1 MRHHFDAILA
11 FYGLFSIQIKGV
23 CMQGVSNHFQ
33 SLTGHFGY
41 RLLRC
46 IQPFIVLLVVW
57 CFSNAVLGAEVGA
70 ASSAQSSMALLGDN
84 QIKEQLIQVD
94 PETISIAFQHIADLK
109 EENTLLKQ
117 KLDALTES
125 QNAKAQS
132 SGDSSGAVTFP
143 VWTSILLGCVAV
155 IVTTLGVG
163 LAIFAYFGYRE
174 AMRRSAEIAKDTA
187 AEVAKS
193 EIIRKMENGEFKLVI
208 EEAIDRVALGSF
220 SAGDDIDER

>member
-1 MRHHFDAILA
+1 
-11 FYGLFSIQIKGV
+11 
-23 CMQGVSNHFQ
+23 MQGVSNHFQ
-33 SLTGHFGY
+33 SFMVKLKRHFFCQ
-41 RLLRC
+41 LFTIL
-46 IQPFIVLLVVW
+46 FVVS
-57 CFSNAVLGAEVGA
+57 CFSSAVLGVEVKA
-70 ASSAQSSMALLGDN
+70 ASSMQSSAIVLDDN
-84 QIKEQLIQVD
+84 QVKKQSIQVD
-94 PETISIAFQHIADLK
+94 TEAISIAFQHIAVLK
-109 EENTLLKQ
+109 EENALLKQ

-125 QNAKAQS
+125 QNVKAQS
-132 SGDSSGAVTFP
+132 VSDSSGAVTFP

-163 LAIFAYFGYRE
+163 LAIFSYFGYRE

-187 AEVAKS
+187 TDVAKS